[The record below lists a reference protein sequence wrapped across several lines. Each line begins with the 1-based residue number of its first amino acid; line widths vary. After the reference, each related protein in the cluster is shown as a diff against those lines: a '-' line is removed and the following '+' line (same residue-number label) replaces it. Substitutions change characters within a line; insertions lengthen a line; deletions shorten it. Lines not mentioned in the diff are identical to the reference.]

1 MKLLKK
7 MFLAAVLVSASAQA
21 QTVYKNQLLVSNQ
34 QFKLEGSL
42 LRVKMRVSYDA
53 GVLNSGDIL
62 NFIPVLKCST
72 HQQPLTAAVIN
83 GRERGHYE
91 DRKARLSASERK
103 NMPIIKHDDSKFK
116 QYFDYETTI
125 PYIQWMTQA
134 SLYVETEECG
144 WKGSINKYEDKVID
158 LIMIDGASASP
169 RAHIQRASI
178 AAAPIEWIP
187 FIEPTALALGREQ
200 TVKGQIAL
208 ADSRQIGQ
216 MKDHNFLAAVYVSL
230 KQSLAQVGG
239 VVSQLSLHGF
249 GAPIGNYQ
257 RNEQRSTQRA
267 IMLKE
272 FLTKQ
277 EIANSVSV
285 AWTAEDWQ
293 SIMRMTQ
300 ADAVIPLR
308 SAAIDVMQGVSVA
321 NGREAQLQSLQ
332 GGHTYAMLKTHVFPR
347 VQRIEYTA
355 VIQHTAS
362 STSTDA
368 VNLRS
373 LYQTA
378 STFARGSKDYND
390 IIELAAQLYPDNAVA
405 AINAAGVALTK
416 GEKDKAEKYLS
427 KWLTDP
433 LAYQN
438 LGVLY
443 LLKGEQ
449 ARAEVYL
456 KKAAEMGVDEAAKML
471 HDGSLFL

>member
-1 MKLLKK
+1 
-7 MFLAAVLVSASAQA
+7 
-21 QTVYKNQLLVSNQ
+21 
-34 QFKLEGSL
+34 
-42 LRVKMRVSYDA
+42 
-53 GVLNSGDIL
+53 
-62 NFIPVLKCST
+62 
-72 HQQPLTAAVIN
+72 
-83 GRERGHYE
+83 
-91 DRKARLSASERK
+91 
-103 NMPIIKHDDSKFK
+103 
-116 QYFDYETTI
+116 
-125 PYIQWMTQA
+125 
-134 SLYVETEECG
+134 
-144 WKGSINKYEDKVID
+144 
-158 LIMIDGASASP
+158 
-169 RAHIQRASI
+169 
-178 AAAPIEWIP
+178 
-187 FIEPTALALGREQ
+187 
-200 TVKGQIAL
+200 
-208 ADSRQIGQ
+208 
-216 MKDHNFLAAVYVSL
+216 
-230 KQSLAQVGG
+230 
-239 VVSQLSLHGF
+239 
-249 GAPIGNYQ
+249 
-257 RNEQRSTQRA
+257 
-267 IMLKE
+267 
-272 FLTKQ
+272 
-277 EIANSVSV
+277 
-285 AWTAEDWQ
+285 
-293 SIMRMTQ
+293 MRMTQ